1 MEQENNKKQFMQN
14 YLGFVVLF
22 VLIFAIMTVY
32 FLLISN
38 KIEKITYEDSEAVF
52 EETNVNEKTIYTVKE
67 YNGKIG
73 IFENEALIYTLDTY
87 VFTLP
92 EYDKKLL
99 SSGIEASTQEELYEI
114 IEEYYLILGHCKGD
128 LGHLLNSQNLK
139 HSSHQ

>member
-1 MEQENNKKQFMQN
+1 MEQENNKKQFIQN
-14 YLGFVVLF
+14 YLGFIVLF
-22 VLIFAIMTVY
+22 LLIFAVMTVY

-38 KIEKITYEDSEAVF
+38 KIEKITYENSEHVFDSVEAL
-52 EETNVNEKTIYTVKE
+52 EKTTYTVKE

-99 SSGIEASTQEELYEI
+99 SSGIMVSTKEELYEI
-114 IEEYYLILGHCKGD
+114 IEEYY
-128 LGHLLNSQNLK
+128 
-139 HSSHQ
+139 

>member
-38 KIEKITYEDSEAVF
+38 KIEKITYEGSEPVF
-52 EETNVNEKTIYTVKE
+52 EETNASKKTIYTVKE

-73 IFENEALIYTLDTY
+73 IFENDALIYTLDTY

-114 IEEYYLILGHCKGD
+114 IEEYY
-128 LGHLLNSQNLK
+128 
-139 HSSHQ
+139 

>member
-1 MEQENNKKQFMQN
+1 MEQENNKKQFIQN
-14 YLGFVVLF
+14 YLGFIVLF
-22 VLIFAIMTVY
+22 LLIFAVMTVY

-38 KIEKITYEDSEAVF
+38 KIKKITYENSEQVF
-52 EETNVNEKTIYTVKE
+52 ENAEALEKTTYTVKE

-99 SSGIEASTQEELYEI
+99 SSGIFVSTKEELYEI
-114 IEEYYLILGHCKGD
+114 IEEYY
-128 LGHLLNSQNLK
+128 
-139 HSSHQ
+139 